1 MPTSKACHI
10 LFVALYGQG
19 KFPNPIINSALIKLP
34 KPWNNPG
41 AGPASPIIS
50 RQCCGSALWL
60 HQHAVCAR
68 ETFCCT
74 TQNTS
79 ARAHAQAGRHPHAC
93 NRRRQ
98 TAVLIADPTSRR
110 PAFSLAAST
119 GHLAEVSHSFAI
131 AHAGSAASGSQVH
144 CLCVKL
150 PSCQIERA

>member
-1 MPTSKACHI
+1 MPTSEACLI

-19 KFPNPIINSALIKLP
+19 KFPNQIIKSALIKLP
-34 KPWNNPG
+34 HREIILPLLFYAANVV
-41 AGPASPIIS
+41 GPHCDCIS
-50 RQCCGSALWL
+50 VLCV
-60 HQHAVCAR
+60 HK
-68 ETFCCT
+68 TFCCMHS
-74 TQNTS
+74 QG
-79 ARAHAQAGRHPHAC
+79 RQAGRHPHAC

-131 AHAGSAASGSQVH
+131 AHAGSAAGGSQVH
-144 CLCVKL
+144 RLCVKL